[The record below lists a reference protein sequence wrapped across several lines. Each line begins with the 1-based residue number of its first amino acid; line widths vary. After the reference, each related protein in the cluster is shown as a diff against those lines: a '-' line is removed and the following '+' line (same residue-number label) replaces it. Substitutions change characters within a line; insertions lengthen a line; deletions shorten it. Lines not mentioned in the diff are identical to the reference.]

1 MFSMFDKCVR
11 NQESTNLEQLACTE
25 IRIANLGNCNY
36 MNYAKMGMSGETNP
50 LQFRNK
56 VTKNQSNITATC
68 FYLSSFIFFPSFSKN
83 CLICASLTK

>member
-1 MFSMFDKCVR
+1 MFSMFDKCAR

>member
-1 MFSMFDKCVR
+1 MFDKCAR
-11 NQESTNLEQLACTE
+11 NQESNHLEQLACTE

>member
-1 MFSMFDKCVR
+1 MFSMFDKCAR

-68 FYLSSFIFFPSFSKN
+68 FYLSSFIFFLSFSKN